1 MSVTTLAEIGLKAVE
16 YKNAV
21 LARKLAV
28 EKLGAACHRWKQAHG
43 VNYVER
49 HSDVW
54 HTMMDSLDEMT
65 SVHKAKAAERNAR
78 ERLFRACRRVQ
89 A

>member
-1 MSVTTLAEIGLKAVE
+1 MTVTILAEVGLKAVE

-28 EKLGAACHRWKQAHG
+28 EELGSACHRWKQANG

-49 HSDVW
+49 HSDDW
-54 HTMMDSLDEMT
+54 HKMMDSLDEMAL
-65 SVHKAKAAERNAR
+65 VQKAKAAERNAR
-78 ERLFRACRRVQ
+78 ERLFRACRKVAQ
-89 A
+89 